1 MGAAVGVMVDVVMGG
16 EPPVDVSRPRVDGMD
31 GVMNRGRRAG
41 GGKRGQGRESNY
53 AKRND

>member
-1 MGAAVGVMVDVVMGG
+1 VVGIVMGG

-31 GVMNRGRRAG
+31 GVMNRGRRG
-41 GGKRGQGRESNY
+41 GGGERRQGRESNY